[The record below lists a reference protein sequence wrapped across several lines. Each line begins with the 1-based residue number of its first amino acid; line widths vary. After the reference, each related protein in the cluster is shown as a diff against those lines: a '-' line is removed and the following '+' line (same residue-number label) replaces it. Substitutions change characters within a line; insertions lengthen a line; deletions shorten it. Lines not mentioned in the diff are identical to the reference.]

1 MKRQVLFSMA
11 LVSALTASAQRI
23 DFNLAGRSE
32 SQVNEPEYT
41 AWAVNTC
48 ETESKEVE
56 DADGNP
62 ITITLA
68 NDASYAGRRLKSCW
82 FKNGLSSSKLI
93 ADGFAIYGYEDGNT
107 PQVTEG
113 AVRLNITLKGLSA
126 GKHSLMA
133 YHNNNDGFNAPKL
146 DVYVNG
152 TRQQEGIAQTNRALT
167 PSACGMSYV
176 TFVAEEGK
184 DVVISYVTTPSAS
197 DDKSGNYTTSLT
209 INALIFD
216 RPNPQTAATDP
227 YPENRDYHA
236 DADNGSLTISW
247 TSAEKAVKHHVLIGT
262 DANSLTEVATTTE
275 AKYTINLTSNLNTY
289 YWRIDEEDAAGN
301 VYEGDVWS
309 FRPRHLAFP
318 GAEGYG
324 KYATGGR
331 GGSVYH
337 VTTLEDNG
345 DDENPIEGS
354 FRYGIKKATGPRT
367 IVFDVAGV
375 IDLKKR
381 LTCSDEYV
389 TIAGQTAPGNG
400 IMLRG
405 CPFGMASEGITRFLR
420 MRLGHKETNGGTI
433 SDEDKV
439 NGLDGMG
446 MAGNDNAIMDHC
458 SISWTIDEAFSS
470 RNAKSLTL
478 QRTLISEALNVA
490 GHPNYSAGTAHGY
503 AATIGGGEMS
513 ATLKVGSYHHNLLA
527 HCEGRNWSL
536 SGGLDGVGAYD
547 GHHDV
552 FNNVVYNWGGRA
564 TDGGSHEVNFVNN
577 YYKMGPA
584 TTQKKLFRLQLEGTG
599 SGTQSAYVHGNIRQA
614 AGNGALTEDK
624 LKDTYVVETSNGQ
637 VVNWEPFV
645 SKPFFES
652 LAAIES
658 AKAAYKNVLC
668 DVGAN
673 QPFLDNHDTR
683 MVNETLAGTTT
694 TVGSQSG
701 KKGLIDSEEDK
712 GCEGFKGLNITEAKR
727 DANWDTDQDGM
738 PDWWEEVK
746 GVSDGNA
753 DENADGYTNL
763 EEYLNWLAEPHFTLK
778 QGESVTID
786 MKKYFAGYTNNPQFE
801 CEAKGD
807 AMSKM
812 SHDTGAN
819 EGEYI
824 FTANEDCGKALVD
837 YTVKVSDDD
846 NISTYTRTFHFYLT
860 DGSATGIQNIQ
871 SSTAADSYEVYNAAG
886 IKVRKSKNLDSLP
899 SGVYIIKALKDGKVI
914 SSKKT
919 CIQ

>member
-275 AKYTINLTSNLNTY
+275 AKYTFNQASNLNTY

-309 FRPRHLAFP
+309 FRP
-318 GAEGYG
+318 
-324 KYATGGR
+324 
-331 GGSVYH
+331 
-337 VTTLEDNG
+337 
-345 DDENPIEGS
+345 
-354 FRYGIKKATGPRT
+354 
-367 IVFDVAGV
+367 V
-375 IDLKKR
+375 ILPSQVQKDMV
-381 LTCSDEYV
+381 S
-389 TIAGQTAPGNG
+389 
-400 IMLRG
+400 MLRAAEAEV
-405 CPFGMASEGITRFLR
+405 FIT
-420 MRLGHKETNGGTI
+420 
-433 SDEDKV
+433 
-439 NGLDGMG
+439 
-446 MAGNDNAIMDHC
+446 
-458 SISWTIDEAFSS
+458 
-470 RNAKSLTL
+470 
-478 QRTLISEALNVA
+478 
-490 GHPNYSAGTAHGY
+490 
-503 AATIGGGEMS
+503 
-513 ATLKVGSYHHNLLA
+513 
-527 HCEGRNWSL
+527 
-536 SGGLDGVGAYD
+536 
-547 GHHDV
+547 
-552 FNNVVYNWGGRA
+552 
-564 TDGGSHEVNFVNN
+564 
-577 YYKMGPA
+577 
-584 TTQKKLFRLQLEGTG
+584 
-599 SGTQSAYVHGNIRQA
+599 
-614 AGNGALTEDK
+614 
-624 LKDTYVVETSNGQ
+624 
-637 VVNWEPFV
+637 
-645 SKPFFES
+645 
-652 LAAIES
+652 
-658 AKAAYKNVLC
+658 
-668 DVGAN
+668 
-673 QPFLDNHDTR
+673 
-683 MVNETLAGTTT
+683 
-694 TVGSQSG
+694 
-701 KKGLIDSEEDK
+701 
-712 GCEGFKGLNITEAKR
+712 
-727 DANWDTDQDGM
+727 
-738 PDWWEEVK
+738 
-746 GVSDGNA
+746 
-753 DENADGYTNL
+753 
-763 EEYLNWLAEPHFTLK
+763 
-778 QGESVTID
+778 
-786 MKKYFAGYTNNPQFE
+786 
-801 CEAKGD
+801 
-807 AMSKM
+807 
-812 SHDTGAN
+812 
-819 EGEYI
+819 
-824 FTANEDCGKALVD
+824 
-837 YTVKVSDDD
+837 
-846 NISTYTRTFHFYLT
+846 
-860 DGSATGIQNIQ
+860 
-871 SSTAADSYEVYNAAG
+871 
-886 IKVRKSKNLDSLP
+886 
-899 SGVYIIKALKDGKVI
+899 
-914 SSKKT
+914 
-919 CIQ
+919 